1 MVDVNFNHVPT
12 PTGPSPLTVLS
23 LARLVTPAQI
33 ARAIQVTEQTVNHW
47 HRDGIIPAR
56 VHEGRIARFY
66 LSEVLEALRQ
76 KDSNRY
82 QIILPVV
89 TPQESPGL
97 NRCTSTDC
105 TAMNPVPPVLA
116 HETRTNGSPRPTDL
130 PKAPLKTP
138 KQVAWMIQT
147 TPQTINFWHRIGII
161 PSRVSINGVV
171 RFDLEEV
178 LEVLARRVAEER
190 RAHPTPNL
198 H

>member
-23 LARLVTPAQI
+23 PARLETPAQI
-33 ARAIQVTEQTVNHW
+33 ARVIQVTEQTVNHW

-76 KDSNRY
+76 KGSNRY
-82 QIILPVV
+82 QRILPVV
-89 TPQESPGL
+89 TPQDSPGL
-97 NRCTSTDC
+97 NRCTSSDC

-116 HETRTNGSPRPTDL
+116 HETRTNRTFAQTDL
-130 PKAPLKTP
+130 PKVLLKTP
-138 KQVAWMIQT
+138 KQVAWVIQT
-147 TPQTINFWHRIGII
+147 TPQTINLWHRNGII
-161 PSRVSINGVV
+161 PSRVSKTGVV

-190 RAHPTPNL
+190 RAHPHPNL